1 MQTIITTTLSAL
13 TGLVIGF
20 LINKLKEYYNKIENS
35 KKNNNVQ
42 NEALKLLL
50 QSNLTNAFFVY
61 DETKRVKDYQYK
73 NWLNMLKIYEVLGGD
88 DYIHELEQRMKTF
101 NIIKTDILK

>member
-101 NIIKTDILK
+101 DIIKTDILK

>member
-1 MQTIITTTLSAL
+1 MQTIITTTLSVL

-101 NIIKTDILK
+101 DIIKTDILK

>member
-1 MQTIITTTLSAL
+1 MQTIITTTLSTL
-13 TGLVIGF
+13 TGITIGF
-20 LINKLKEYYNKIENS
+20 LINKLKEYRNKIENN

-101 NIIKTDILK
+101 DIIKTDILK

>member
-61 DETKRVKDYQYK
+61 DETKKVKDYQYK
-73 NWLNMLKIYEVLGGD
+73 NWLNMLKVYEVLGGD

-101 NIIKTDILK
+101 DIIKTDILK

>member
-1 MQTIITTTLSAL
+1 MQTIITTTLSTL
-13 TGLVIGF
+13 TGIVIGF
-20 LINKLKEYYNKIENS
+20 LINKLKEYHNKIENN

-101 NIIKTDILK
+101 DIIKTDILK

>member
-61 DETKRVKDYQYK
+61 DETKQVKDYQYK

-101 NIIKTDILK
+101 DIIKTDILK

>member
-20 LINKLKEYYNKIENS
+20 LINKLKEYYNKIENI

-61 DETKRVKDYQYK
+61 DETKQVKDYQYK

-101 NIIKTDILK
+101 DIIKTDILK

>member
-20 LINKLKEYYNKIENS
+20 LINKLKEYYNKIEYN

-101 NIIKTDILK
+101 DIIKTDILK

>member
-20 LINKLKEYYNKIENS
+20 LINKLKEYYNKIENN

-42 NEALKLLL
+42 NEALRLLL

-101 NIIKTDILK
+101 DIIKTDILK

>member
-61 DETKRVKDYQYK
+61 DETKQVKDYQYK

>member
-61 DETKRVKDYQYK
+61 DETKKVKDYQYK

-101 NIIKTDILK
+101 DIIKTDILK

>member
-20 LINKLKEYYNKIENS
+20 LINKLKEYYNKIENN

-61 DETKRVKDYQYK
+61 DETKQVKDYQYK
-73 NWLNMLKIYEVLGGD
+73 NWLNMLKVYEVLGGD

-101 NIIKTDILK
+101 DIIKTDILK

>member
-20 LINKLKEYYNKIENS
+20 LINKLKEYYNKIENN

-101 NIIKTDILK
+101 DIIKTDILK

>member
-20 LINKLKEYYNKIENS
+20 LVNKLKEYYNKIENN

-101 NIIKTDILK
+101 DIIKTDILK

>member
-20 LINKLKEYYNKIENS
+20 LVNKSKEYCDEKKYN
-35 KKNNNVQ
+35 KKNNDVQ

-101 NIIKTDILK
+101 DIIKTDILK

>member
-13 TGLVIGF
+13 TGIVIGF
-20 LINKLKEYYNKIENS
+20 LINKLKEYHNKIENS

-101 NIIKTDILK
+101 DIIKTDILK